1 MQVQIQFKF
10 CEIIKPKS
18 IWWREGDGQ
27 TEQVQHSE
35 ANGGGDVGEMD
46 VNTEV
51 NKANSTLES
60 LVTACCDF
68 TGVGWLWLTNTNHT
82 IPPLF
87 ICVEVSRYFVH

>member
-27 TEQVQHSE
+27 TEQVQHNE
-35 ANGGGDVGEMD
+35 ANGGVGEMA

-51 NKANSTLES
+51 NKANSTLK
-60 LVTACCDF
+60 CCNKKKRK
-68 TGVGWLWLTNTNHT
+68 V
-82 IPPLF
+82 
-87 ICVEVSRYFVH
+87 